1 MEALLDV
8 DEAERTRAKA
18 PPSHFCPCRF
28 FVAIQYLWGFYTVA
42 LELRSQCLAVCL
54 HLLYLALQ
62 SVCAAPDPG
71 RFPSRNC

>member
-28 FVAIQYLWGFYTVA
+28 FVAIKYLWGV
-42 LELRSQCLAVCL
+42 
-54 HLLYLALQ
+54 LYASGKASLDFRGFVEYL
-62 SVCAAPDPG
+62 
-71 RFPSRNC
+71 